1 METLNTD
8 ISTFK
13 LSTTHSY
20 QLATSNLGK
29 SGIVPQINFN
39 LPFDS
44 IVFLRLTDDDG
55 NTVQVLING
64 DFVKRGHYS
73 NKMEL
78 NKLNPGDYNCIIET
92 DRFKEIRQIKVFG

>member
-1 METLNTD
+1 METLNTG

-20 QLATSNLGK
+20 QLASNSLGK

-44 IVFLRLTDDDG
+44 IVFLKLTDEKG
-55 NTVQVLING
+55 QTVQILING
-64 DFVKRGHYS
+64 DFLKRGHYS

-78 NKLNPGDYNCIIET
+78 NKLIPGDYNCVIET
-92 DRFKEIRQIKVFG
+92 ERYKEIRQIKVFG